1 MRQVLDYRLPVTEL
15 HVVAAVLDPSQRNL
29 NALQEYLS
37 ERGMTAVDLR
47 SRTLQHYMYVGDSAV
62 SLTVNN
68 PQTTDDGKKAKQELL
83 SKHIV
88 SAPSGSREIQQFRC
102 LSVARDNILTWWES
116 QQQGYPML
124 AKLARVVLATPATS
138 APSEDFFL
146 SLAGLT
152 INARRSSLAP
162 SSVYKVIFVHENVS
176 LINV

>member
-1 MRQVLDYRLPVTEL
+1 
-15 HVVAAVLDPSQRNL
+15 
-29 NALQEYLS
+29 
-37 ERGMTAVDLR
+37 
-47 SRTLQHYMYVGDSAV
+47 MYVGDSAV

-138 APSEDFFL
+138 APSEDFFITGWVDNKRQTKL
-146 SLAGLT
+146 SGAVVRVQSH
-152 INARRSSLAP
+152 ICPRERFSDKC
-162 SSVYKVIFVHENVS
+162 VM
-176 LINV
+176 